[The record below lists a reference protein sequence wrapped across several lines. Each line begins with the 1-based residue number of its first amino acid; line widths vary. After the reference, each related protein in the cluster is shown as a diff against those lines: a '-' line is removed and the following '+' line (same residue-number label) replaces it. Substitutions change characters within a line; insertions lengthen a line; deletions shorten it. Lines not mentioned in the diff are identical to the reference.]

1 MRKTKSAI
9 LDAIDSTAKGLRR
22 AGVEKPVTSDESE
35 SPKLALTSVV
45 NRNPNARL
53 SAFYLSRDR
62 VLTLIGVQNLPARV
76 LGALQGQD
84 GTMSSAIL
92 SGAVGSYLLDAIAS
106 GGVKTL
112 QQLAFENTLRP
123 GAPFIYNG
131 HFYGNGFGYN
141 NKKAALTLTEK
152 LDEPL
157 PGMKLVFEFS
167 KNGLLNDT
175 AYTRMSGS
183 TRLFA
188 FGYITDID
196 AKTIRAVPY
205 AIGDLVE
212 YSSPLLAPFAPTLE
226 LQPEEIAQF
235 AGMDQSWTPTKKEFA
250 RLAQFPERTVKELIC
265 ELLGEHEVPSDWGGE
280 ECDVFSANLT
290 VGSARQTGAF
300 LLKGPAAFHPMTPKD
315 CGKNGDQ
322 IYRLFN
328 IPAHVY
334 IVQHCHNIG
343 AAVRKTVE
351 AFAFGRSF
359 IAPCRYVIMDGI
371 ATARLLRAHGRWNTR

>member
-1 MRKTKSAI
+1 M
-9 LDAIDSTAKGLRR
+9 
-22 AGVEKPVTSDESE
+22 
-35 SPKLALTSVV
+35 
-45 NRNPNARL
+45 
-53 SAFYLSRDR
+53 
-62 VLTLIGVQNLPARV
+62 
-76 LGALQGQD
+76 LGTLQGHD
-84 GTMSSAIL
+84 AAMASAIL
-92 SGAVGSYLLDAIAS
+92 SGALGSYLLDAIGS

-112 QQLAFENTLRP
+112 QQLTFENALRP
-123 GAPFIYNG
+123 GTPFIYNG
-131 HFYGNGFGYN
+131 HFYGKGFGGN
-141 NKKAALTLTEK
+141 NKKPALTLTEK

-157 PGMKLVFEFS
+157 SGMKLVFEFS

-205 AIGDLVE
+205 AIGDLVKH
-212 YSSPLLAPFAPTLE
+212 SSTLPTPFAPTLE
-226 LQPEEIAQF
+226 LQPEEIEQF
-235 AGMDQSWTPTKKEFA
+235 AGMDQSWIPTKKEFA

-265 ELLGEHEVPSDWGGE
+265 KCLGEHEIPPDWGGE
-280 ECDVFSANLT
+280 ECDVFSANLM
-290 VGSARQTGAF
+290 VGGARQTGAF

-359 IAPCRYVIMDGI
+359 IAPCRYVIMDGV
-371 ATARLLRAHGRWNTR
+371 ATARLLRALGLWTTHDK